1 MSCSLQDLVPLSGI
15 EPGFWQWK
23 SWILTTAPPWNSLI
37 WNFKTYSRMQIKFYP
52 WVSKPSQCL
61 SNQILLSHALWG
73 SMSAYAVTKKG
84 DPKNPKHFCGGK
96 GEEEEGFR
104 ARGTPLLACSF
115 QPQGLPDT
123 VFPLPLGSGGLSQA
137 QFPLGSPLHFPQCLL
152 SRLPT
157 EAFPDQ
163 ARIVLGFLPLLQMPH
178 PLIFFSP

>member
-1 MSCSLQDLVPLSGI
+1 MTEDLAPFLSEDLPNTEGGFQSL
-15 EPGFWQWK
+15 
-23 SWILTTAPPWNSLI
+23 
-37 WNFKTYSRMQIKFYP
+37 
-52 WVSKPSQCL
+52 
-61 SNQILLSHALWG
+61 
-73 SMSAYAVTKKG
+73 AVTKKG

-104 ARGTPLLACSF
+104 GRGTPLLACSF

-137 QFPLGSPLHFPQCLL
+137 RFPLGSLLHFPQCLL
-152 SRLPT
+152 SSLPT

-163 ARIVLGFLPLLQMPH
+163 ARIVLGFLPSLQMPH